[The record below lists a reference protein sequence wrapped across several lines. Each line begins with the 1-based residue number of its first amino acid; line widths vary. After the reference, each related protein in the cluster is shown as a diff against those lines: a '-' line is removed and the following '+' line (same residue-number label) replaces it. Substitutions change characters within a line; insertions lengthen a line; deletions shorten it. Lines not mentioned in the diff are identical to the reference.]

1 MRWFSLPLTTCVH
14 RVEVD
19 DKLKPVVELAFDA
32 IEEGA
37 KFYNEY
43 ML

>member
-1 MRWFSLPLTTCVH
+1 MALPPTNCVH
-14 RVEVD
+14 RVAVD
-19 DKLKPVVELAFDA
+19 DKLKPVVGLAFDTR
-32 IEEGA
+32 EEGG